1 MGRKYED
8 WREVDLDGEEKEDE
22 QHHEVHVVVFH
33 DHHLLVRLQR
43 DARMMSWFSWLLL
56 VAWMLVVHASWSAGD
71 WRLCGG
77 FFSKI
82 IYLSN
87 KKKLRIDKKKKESVA
102 SLTKV

>member
-56 VAWMLVVHASWSAGD
+56 VAWMLVVHASCGQLTWSSK
-71 WRLCGG
+71 RLFEA
-77 FFSKI
+77 FFPKI
-82 IYLSN
+82 IYFVVFCQQ
-87 KKKLRIDKKKKESVA
+87 KKAED
-102 SLTKV
+102 